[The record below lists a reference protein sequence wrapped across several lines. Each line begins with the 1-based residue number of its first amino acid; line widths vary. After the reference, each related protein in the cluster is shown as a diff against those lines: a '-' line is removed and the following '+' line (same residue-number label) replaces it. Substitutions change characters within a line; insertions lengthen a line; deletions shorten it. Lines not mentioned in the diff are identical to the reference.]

1 MKKILLSINPE
12 HVSKILS
19 GEKAFEYR
27 TKVAKQDVKSL
38 LIYETS
44 PVKRVVAEAEIL
56 EVLEL
61 PPEDLWSTTKDYS
74 GITKDFFDAYFAN
87 REIAYAYRLGN
98 IKAYDRP
105 MELSYFGVKA
115 APQSF
120 VYVTY

>member
-61 PPEDLWSTTKDYS
+61 PPEDLWVATKDYS

>member
-19 GEKAFEYR
+19 GEKVFEYR

-44 PVKRVVAEAEIL
+44 PIKRVVAEAEIL

-61 PPEDLWSTTKDYS
+61 PPEDLWAATKDYS

-87 REIAYAYRLGN
+87 RKVAYAYRLGN

>member
-1 MKKILLSINPE
+1 MKKILISINPE

-19 GEKAFEYR
+19 GEKKYEYR
-27 TKVAKQDVKSL
+27 TKAAKQDVKSL
-38 LIYETS
+38 LIYETF
-44 PVKRVVAEAEIL
+44 PMKRVVAEAEIL

-61 PPEDLWSTTKDYS
+61 PPEDLWVATKDYS

-87 REIAYAYRLGN
+87 REVAYAYRLGN

>member
-19 GEKAFEYR
+19 GKKAFEYR

-61 PPEDLWSTTKDYS
+61 PPKDLWSATKDYS

-87 REIAYAYRLGN
+87 REVAYAYRLGN

>member
-19 GEKAFEYR
+19 GEKVFEYR

-61 PPEDLWSTTKDYS
+61 PPEDLWAATKDYS
-74 GITKDFFDAYFAN
+74 GIKKDFFDAYFAN
-87 REIAYAYRLGN
+87 REVAYAYRLGN

-105 MELSYFGVKA
+105 MELSRFGVKA